1 MNERHFKSPVKIN
14 SVPSHVWENIWSNSC
29 PEAWFNNEIEPK
41 SNFSTDHCKP
51 VPFLITTGP
60 HGKSKMNHRNDESP
74 FTFIIEHVHQIG
86 IVIVN
91 VQIHQE
97 LNEHNI
103 EQQSSDSLQVML
115 IQPTNGTSTE
125 IGAVIIIRLKS
136 AYSWEIFT
144 LLTGYFLVLFFEL
157 VKFSRRILLKLG
169 EEIRVDVDK
178 FTVFDSVD
186 RRRWKVDDLVG
197 VNLD

>member
-1 MNERHFKSPVKIN
+1 MLVQP
-14 SVPSHVWENIWSNSC
+14 
-29 PEAWFNNEIEPK
+29 NN
-41 SNFSTDHCKP
+41 
-51 VPFLITTGP
+51 
-60 HGKSKMNHRNDESP
+60 
-74 FTFIIEHVHQIG
+74 G
-86 IVIVN
+86 I
-91 VQIHQE
+91 
-97 LNEHNI
+97 L
-103 EQQSSDSLQVML
+103 
-115 IQPTNGTSTE
+115 TE

-197 VNLD
+197 VNLN